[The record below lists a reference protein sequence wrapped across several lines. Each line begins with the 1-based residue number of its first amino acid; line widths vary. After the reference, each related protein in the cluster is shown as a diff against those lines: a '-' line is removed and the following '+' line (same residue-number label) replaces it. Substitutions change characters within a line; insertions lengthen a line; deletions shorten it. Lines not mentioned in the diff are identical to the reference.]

1 MRVGIRVRYRNV
13 VELQILVVPQ
23 MRIRLGLGVCSGVR
37 PLGATGTR
45 CLGRFGTGVC
55 LAGMKDVSADMRT
68 DVPEKAGI
76 RHSW

>member
-1 MRVGIRVRYRNV
+1 
-13 VELQILVVPQ
+13 

-55 LAGMKDVSADMRT
+55 VAGMKDVSADVRT
-68 DVPEKAGI
+68 DVFEEARI